1 MDGYADSSGA
11 RRRPVHCRGLLLRQ
25 DREEPSQPEDA
36 GRASTGDQRQAGDPD
51 PYERRYAG
59 AAGPAFPHDGERR
72 HGGRAVSMRT
82 STRPSKVTT
91 RQVFAIAGPAM
102 IANLTT
108 PLIGIVSTTAI
119 GRLGDATLLG
129 GVAMASVLFD
139 CIFWLFAFLRMSTV
153 AFTAQSLGAGEP
165 GELRAILVR
174 GFIVAALIGTAL
186 ILLQV
191 PLASILLGAM
201 GGSEGVT
208 RAAKTYFIIRIWSS
222 PLALGNYVM
231 LGWLIGQAR
240 AKLALGMQISINLI
254 NVAATVVLVLVFDFG
269 IAGAA
274 IAAVIAETAGLVLGL
289 LIARHLS
296 KGQFAA
302 SRALLFDRAKLMRML
317 AVNRDIMI
325 RTASLIAAFLFFTA
339 QGARAGDMTLAA
351 NAVLNNFL
359 LISAFFLDGLA
370 NAAEQL
376 CGRACGAR
384 DRDEFSG
391 AVRLV
396 VFWGFGFALAVTGVF
411 ALFGPALIDLMTASP
426 DVRRIARDFLLFVV
440 ASPALAV
447 FAFAF
452 DGVYIGATWARDM
465 RNLMVASLAIF
476 LAAWFALR
484 SFGNAGLWAALL
496 VHYAARGGLEAWRYP
511 ALLRKSFG

>member
-1 MDGYADSSGA
+1 MHS
-11 RRRPVHCRGLLLRQ
+11 P
-25 DREEPSQPEDA
+25 
-36 GRASTGDQRQAGDPD
+36 
-51 PYERRYAG
+51 
-59 AAGPAFPHDGERR
+59 AA
-72 HGGRAVSMRT
+72 
-82 STRPSKVTT
+82 PSKVTT
-91 RQVFAIAGPAM
+91 AQVFAIAGPAM
-102 IANLTT
+102 VANLTT

-139 CIFWLFAFLRMSTV
+139 CMFWLFGFLRMSTV
-153 AFTAQSLGAGEP
+153 AFTAQSLGAGETH
-165 GELRAILVR
+165 ELRAILLR
-174 GFIVAALIGTAL
+174 GLIIAALVGTAL
-186 ILLQV
+186 IALQV
-191 PLASILLGAM
+191 PLATVLLSAM

-208 RAAKTYFIIRIWSS
+208 RAAETYFKIRIWSA

-240 AKLALGMQISINLI
+240 ARLALGTQISINLI
-254 NVAATVVLVLVFDFG
+254 NMAATALLVLVFDFG

-296 KGQFAA
+296 NGQFAA

-339 QGARAGDMTLAA
+339 QGARAGDTTLAA

-376 CGRACGAR
+376 CGRAYGAR
-384 DRDEFSG
+384 DKAAFAS
-391 AVRLV
+391 AVKLV
-396 VFWGFGFALAVTGVF
+396 VMWGFGFAVAVAACFLV
-411 ALFGPALIDLMTASP
+411 FGPPLIDMMTASAEI
-426 DVRRIARDFLLFVV
+426 RRIARDYLPFVIFAPLLG
-440 ASPALAV
+440 V

-452 DGVYIGATWARDM
+452 DGIYIGATWARDM
-465 RNLMVASLAIF
+465 RNLMVLSLVIF
-476 LAAWFALR
+476 LTAWFALR
-484 SFGNAGLWAALL
+484 SFGNAGLWGALL
-496 VHYAARGGLEAWRYP
+496 VHYAARGGLEALRYP
-511 ALLRKSFG
+511 VLLRRSFG

>member
-1 MDGYADSSGA
+1 
-11 RRRPVHCRGLLLRQ
+11 
-25 DREEPSQPEDA
+25 
-36 GRASTGDQRQAGDPD
+36 
-51 PYERRYAG
+51 
-59 AAGPAFPHDGERR
+59 
-72 HGGRAVSMRT
+72 
-82 STRPSKVTT
+82 
-91 RQVFAIAGPAM
+91 M

-129 GVAMASVLFD
+129 GVAMASVIFD
-139 CIFWLFAFLRMSTV
+139 CLFWLFAFLRMSTV
-153 AFTAQSLGAGEP
+153 AFTAQSLGAGETR
-165 GELRAILVR
+165 ELHAILVR
-174 GFIVAALIGTAL
+174 GLIVAAIVGIAL
-186 ILLQV
+186 IALQV
-191 PLASILLGAM
+191 PLAAILLGAM

-208 RAAKTYFIIRIWSS
+208 RAAKTYFIIRIWSA
-222 PLALGNYVM
+222 PLALANYVV

-240 AKLALGMQISINLI
+240 ATLALSVQIAI
-254 NVAATVVLVLVFDFG
+254 NVINMVATILLVLVADLG

-274 IAAVIAETAGLVLGL
+274 IAAVIAEAAGLAIGGV
-289 LIARHLS
+289 IAQRLTSGHPPL
-296 KGQFAA
+296 
-302 SRALLFDRAKLMRML
+302 SRAHLFDREKLMRLL

-339 QGARAGDMTLAA
+339 QGARSGDVILAA

-359 LISAFFLDGLA
+359 LVSAFFLDGLA

-376 CGRACGAR
+376 CGRAYGAR
-384 DRDEFSG
+384 SREDFSG

-396 VFWGFGFALAVTGVF
+396 VSWGFAFAIAVMATF
-411 ALFGPALIDLMTASP
+411 ALFGPALIDIMTASA
-426 DVRRIARDFLLFVV
+426 DVRRVAREYLVFVI

-465 RNLMVASLAIF
+465 RNLMLASLVIF

-484 SFGNAGLWAALL
+484 GFGNYGLWAALL
-496 VHYAARGGLEAWRYP
+496 VHYAARGGLQALAYP
-511 ALLRKSFG
+511 GLVKRSFS